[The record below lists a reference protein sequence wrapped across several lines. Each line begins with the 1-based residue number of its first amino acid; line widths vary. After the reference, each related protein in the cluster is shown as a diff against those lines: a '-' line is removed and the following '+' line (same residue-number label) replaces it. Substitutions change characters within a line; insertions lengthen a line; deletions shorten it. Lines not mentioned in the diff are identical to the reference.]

1 MENKELEQKKEI
13 QKHKRKRE
21 EHYRVILT
29 KSANMALE
37 SFTNKISDEIS
48 FSNITKSD
56 VANWL
61 LERIEKKISTSE
73 ANEILDSN
81 FDETKALNNL
91 LKNHKNGVQDLPQE
105 IALALKSHLKMARK
119 TKKAS

>member
-1 MENKELEQKKEI
+1 MENKEEEQKKEI
-13 QKHKRKRE
+13 QNNKRKRE

-29 KSANMALE
+29 KSANTALE
-37 SFTNKISDEIS
+37 AFTNKISDEVS

-81 FDETKALNNL
+81 FDETMALNSL
-91 LKNHKNGVQDLPQE
+91 LKNHKKGSQTIPNE
-105 IALALKSHLKMARK
+105 IAAALRSHMGINKKLKK
-119 TKKAS
+119 VL